1 MRNAA
6 LVLAGIAAAQIVLA
20 PALAYLGVLPPLR
33 AFQMWIFAALPGL
46 AAIATALTGLLLRRI
61 PLPVAAAAIVLG
73 AVPLVVVGSI
83 VRAGRRVP
91 RINDVTTDLDD
102 PPSFVQAKELPA
114 NRGRDFAYPERFKP
128 RVREA
133 YGDLGP
139 VVRDGSAGAL
149 LEKAIAAA
157 KELGW
162 TVTAIDDRVEG
173 GREARF
179 EAVVTSGLWRFQDDV
194 VVRVRE
200 ENGKARLD
208 VRSKSRDGQNDFGAN
223 AGRIRALIAK
233 L

>member
-6 LVLAGIAAAQIVLA
+6 LVLAGVAAAQLVLA
-20 PALAYLGVLPPLR
+20 PALANLGVLPPLR
-33 AFQMWIFAALPGL
+33 AFQMWLLAVLPGL
-46 AAIATALTGLLLRRI
+46 AAIATALAGLLLRRI

-73 AVPLVVVGSI
+73 AIPLVVAGSI
-83 VRAGRRVP
+83 VRAGKRGP

-128 RVREA
+128 KVRAA
-133 YGDLGP
+133 YGDLAP
-139 VVRDGSAGAL
+139 VVRDGSGAAL

-162 TVTAIDDRVEG
+162 TVTAIDAD
-173 GREARF
+173 RF
-179 EAVVTSGLWRFQDDV
+179 EAVVTSSLWRFQDDV

-208 VRSKSRDGQNDFGAN
+208 VRSKSRDGKNDFGAN
-223 AGRIRALIAK
+223 AGRIRALLAK